1 MTLIEAFND
10 LLANW
15 DKLPKEFR
23 EKYKSYKS
31 KYENQDKKTK
41 EVKKKSMVY
50 VGQSKMRE
58 MLIKAGYSETWKK
71 LKKISKNNL

>member
-1 MTLIEAFND
+1 MTLTEAFDN

-15 DKLPKEFR
+15 QQLPAEYR

-41 EVKKKSMVY
+41 EVKQKSMVY

-58 MLIKAGYSETWKK
+58 MLIKAGYLETWKK
-71 LKKISKNNL
+71 LKKISKNNS